1 MDYNTRPNLPV
12 INFSEESMQPGTSS
26 WLSACNQVR
35 HALETYGCF
44 LASYA
49 KVSTELSDAVF
60 QAVGELSEL
69 PRDTKVQNVADI
81 PYFGY
86 LGQDPRKPL
95 LESMGIENAPSKE
108 AVQSFTN
115 LMWPS
120 GNDHFCDT
128 VHLYAKLVREL
139 EQTVSKMVFQSYGV
153 GKYYDSHNESTD
165 YLLRYMHYRVPNV
178 EENNLGVP
186 THTDKT
192 LITILHQ
199 NQVCGL
205 EVKTKEDEWIEVEF
219 PPSSF
224 VVMAGDAFQ
233 VWSNDRVRAAS
244 HRVIMKGN
252 KARFTIGLFSH
263 QKGIIEV
270 PEELVTD
277 ENPLK
282 FKPFDN
288 FGYLRFSLTE
298 EGRRAEDP
306 VKAYS
311 GV

>member
-1 MDYNTRPNLPV
+1 MQRSAACTRKN
-12 INFSEESMQPGTSS
+12 
-26 WLSACNQVR
+26 
-35 HALETYGCF
+35 GCF
-44 LASYA
+44 LVTYA

-69 PRDTKVQNVADI
+69 PIETKVQNVADI
-81 PYFGY
+81 AYFGY
-86 LGQDPRKPL
+86 LGQDPCKPL
-95 LESMGIENAPSKE
+95 MESMGIQNATSKE

-115 LMWPS
+115 LTWPS
-120 GNDHFCDT
+120 GNDHFSDT
-128 VHLYAKLVREL
+128 LQLYAKLVREL
-139 EQTVSKMVFQSYGV
+139 KETVSKMAFESYGV
-153 GKYYDSHNESTD
+153 GKYYDSHNKSTD
-165 YLLRYMHYRVPNV
+165 YLLRYIKYRVPNV

-199 NQVCGL
+199 NQVSGL

-233 VWSNDRVRAAS
+233 VWSNDRVRAAL

-252 KARFTIGLFSH
+252 KERFTIGLFSH

-270 PEELVTD
+270 PEELVTN

-288 FGYLRFSLTE
+288 FGYLRFTLTE
-298 EGRRAEDP
+298 EGQAMNAL
-306 VKAYS
+306 KAYS
-311 GV
+311 GI